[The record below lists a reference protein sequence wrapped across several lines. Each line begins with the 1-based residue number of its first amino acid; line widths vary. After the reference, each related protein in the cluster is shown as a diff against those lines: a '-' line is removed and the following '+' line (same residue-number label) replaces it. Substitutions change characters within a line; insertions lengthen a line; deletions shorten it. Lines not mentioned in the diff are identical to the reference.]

1 MGYFKRP
8 IRRSTAATIR
18 QPRFLSLDGGW
29 QPISGERHTT
39 PLKFVRFCVPEHT
52 GRLDQ
57 ALGVFHVAGRWAR
70 SGKLDRPQLKE
81 IGRVLRWFNQ
91 HLSMPNDVAADA
103 VFWFKG
109 DSKKCIEVVWNLVHL
124 LRDLGDEVML
134 MTTDAPGRI
143 VYDDQNQIAAI
154 RFNDRPANGVMIG
167 K

>member
-18 QPRFLSLDGGW
+18 QPRFLSLEGGW
-29 QPISGERHTT
+29 QPISGERHAT

-103 VFWFKG
+103 
-109 DSKKCIEVVWNLVHL
+109 
-124 LRDLGDEVML
+124 
-134 MTTDAPGRI
+134 PGRI

-167 K
+167 E